1 MFPTVYP
8 FNFTAKENV
17 MNIISFALDDRILEY
32 DVDHVVADV
41 RSKYQRVQILNTLN
55 FGNLLLLDELQSE
68 SQQSELWQSPSSRRI
83 TEWVSTIT
91 KNKNTVNIFFNTT
104 IRFSGR
110 TS

>member
-68 SQQSELWQSPSSRRI
+68 SQQSLKIRTPS
-83 TEWVSTIT
+83 
-91 KNKNTVNIFFNTT
+91 IFFSIRQFDFQVELHKNPNTEN
-104 IRFSGR
+104 
-110 TS
+110 